1 MNAKKPQDQDKVR
14 YIKFKSINILEDND
28 DDDNLTE
35 FVGNLSSV
43 NTNKPDAKLNET
55 TISDNNGGRI
65 ILNEDDTQIV
75 KK

>member
-1 MNAKKPQDQDKVR
+1 MNTKKPQDQDKTR
-14 YIKFKSINILEDND
+14 YIKFKSINILEDD
-28 DDDNLTE
+28 DDDNFTE
-35 FVGNLSSV
+35 FVGNLNSV

-65 ILNEDDTQIV
+65 ILNEDGDNIV